1 MPPSG
6 VARIEEL
13 IGLKQL
19 LLVVLNFN
27 FFLVSD
33 QIRQGNVSESLRWA
47 RCGANNVIVLSMD
60 AQK

>member
-27 FFLVSD
+27 FFV
-33 QIRQGNVSESLRWA
+33 GF
-47 RCGANNVIVLSMD
+47 
-60 AQK
+60 